1 MRKSRYTYFIK
12 IISVICLVTMLFSA
26 CGADISTKSVRMKSE
41 NIIIAENKGDNV
53 HKTALGNYESVCKS
67 GLIEMFFDK
76 TTMTVAIKD
85 TNANNLWTTLPQPEI
100 SKSLNSSA
108 VEIILSN
115 GDENV
120 YVLNSQDHSV
130 AFGNASYTVGEN
142 NDVVMVIY
150 VPMAKR
156 EQKPVYINDD
166 LFNGT
171 FRRNHEGD
179 YHCTEDEVK
188 AMLRDASDSGIDGG
202 LLDGFSMEDID
213 LNTLK
218 AYRIEYEHHNPDHVW
233 NSLEDKEF
241 LRNLGGYTIDR
252 ATRREGLTTAGLL
265 MFGKGLA
272 VRERF
277 DNIRMDYLNQTN
289 LIPGVRWND
298 RLTYDGAWENNLYNF
313 SKRILPKLVSDLKR
327 PFKLEGMVRVDDT
340 AVHKAVREATVN
352 MIIHADYHSTG
363 VLKVIKYDDGFLF
376 SNPGNL
382 KLPVR
387 AIYEGGH
394 SVARNPKIQNMFRMI
409 GLGDNIGSGFP
420 TILSAWGEENWRRPD
435 LYDDQELHQV
445 DLRLWMVSLMP
456 MECTEYLYSM
466 FGMAYQRLQSEEQI
480 ILGTAYLEEKV
491 SNARLQSVLD
501 MNSIEVGRLLSDLV
515 EKSMLVAER
524 RGRWTTYQIN
534 EEYEIQPEQLDL
546 VDISISNLNL
556 NKTDQLIY
564 QFVQAN
570 GIITTQQVVDII
582 DTITTAQ
589 GASVAIN
596 RLIKKDLLE
605 KNQQGRHVFYTI
617 K

>member
-1 MRKSRYTYFIK
+1 MINSEKIRELLRYGERITLECKASR
-12 IISVICLVTMLFSA
+12 
-26 CGADISTKSVRMKSE
+26 
-41 NIIIAENKGDNV
+41 N
-53 HKTALGNYESVCKS
+53 
-67 GLIEMFFDK
+67 
-76 TTMTVAIKD
+76 
-85 TNANNLWTTLPQPEI
+85 EI
-100 SKSLNSSA
+100 SKSVWETYSSFANTCGGVILLGIEEHMSEVDIDKRFTFTDVKNPEIRLKEFWDTINSNKVSTN
-108 VEIILSN
+108 ILL
-115 GDENV
+115 DDNV
-120 YVLNSQDHSV
+120 GYCDVDGHTVLWI
-130 AFGNASYTVGEN
+130 E
-142 NDVVMVIY
+142 
-150 VPMAKR
+150 VPQADYKY
-156 EQKPVYINDD
+156 KPVYINE
-166 LFNGT
+166 NPMKGSY
-171 FRRNHEGD
+171 RRNHEGD

-202 LLDGFSMEDID
+202 LLDGFLMDDID

-233 NSLEDKEF
+233 NSVEDKEF

-272 VRERF
+272 IRERF
-277 DNIRMDYLNQTN
+277 DNIRMDYLDQTN
-289 LIPGVRWND
+289 LMPGVRWSD

-313 SKRILPKLVSDLKR
+313 TKRILPKLVSDLKR

-363 VLKVIKYDDGFLF
+363 ILKVIKYDDGFLF

-420 TILSAWGEENWRRPD
+420 TILNAWGEENWRQPD

-456 MECTEYLYSM
+456 MECTEYLYSI
-466 FGMAYQRLQSEEQI
+466 FGMAYQHLQSEEQI
-480 ILGTAYLEEKV
+480 ILATAYLEEKV
-491 SNARLQSVLD
+491 SNARLQSVLG
-501 MNSIEVGRLLSDLV
+501 MHSIEVGRLLSDLV
-515 EKSMLVAER
+515 EKNMLIVER

-534 EEYEIQPEQLDL
+534 EQYEIQPEQLGL
-546 VDISISNLNL
+546 VDISISNPNL
-556 NKTDQLIY
+556 NKTDQIIY
-564 QFVQAN
+564 QFIQAN
-570 GIITTQQVVDII
+570 GMITTQQVVDII
-582 DTITTAQ
+582 DTISTMQ

-596 RLIKKDLLE
+596 RLIKKGLLV

>member
-1 MRKSRYTYFIK
+1 MINSEKIRELLKYGERITLECKDSR
-12 IISVICLVTMLFSA
+12 
-26 CGADISTKSVRMKSE
+26 
-41 NIIIAENKGDNV
+41 N
-53 HKTALGNYESVCKS
+53 
-67 GLIEMFFDK
+67 
-76 TTMTVAIKD
+76 
-85 TNANNLWTTLPQPEI
+85 EI
-100 SKSLNSSA
+100 SKSVWETYSSFA
-108 VEIILSN
+108 NTCGGIILLGIEEHMSEVDMKKRFTFTDVKNPEIRLKEFWDTINSN
-115 GDENV
+115 KVSANILLDDNV
-120 YVLNSQDHSV
+120 GYCDVDGHIVLWI
-130 AFGNASYTVGEN
+130 E
-142 NDVVMVIY
+142 
-150 VPMAKR
+150 VPQADYKY
-156 EQKPVYINDD
+156 KPVYINE
-166 LFNGT
+166 NPMKGSYK
-171 FRRNHEGD
+171 RNHEGD

-546 VDISISNLNL
+546 VDISISNMNL

>member
-1 MRKSRYTYFIK
+1 MINSEKIQELLKYGERITLECKDSR
-12 IISVICLVTMLFSA
+12 
-26 CGADISTKSVRMKSE
+26 
-41 NIIIAENKGDNV
+41 N
-53 HKTALGNYESVCKS
+53 
-67 GLIEMFFDK
+67 
-76 TTMTVAIKD
+76 
-85 TNANNLWTTLPQPEI
+85 EI
-100 SKSLNSSA
+100 SKSVWETYSSFANTCGGVILLGIEEHMSEVDIEKRFTFTDIKNPEIRLKEFWDTINSNKVSA
-108 VEIILSN
+108 NILLDDNVGYCDVN
-115 GDENV
+115 GHT
-120 YVLNSQDHSV
+120 VLWI
-130 AFGNASYTVGEN
+130 E
-142 NDVVMVIY
+142 
-150 VPMAKR
+150 VPQADYKY
-156 EQKPVYINDD
+156 KPVYVNE
-166 LFNGT
+166 NPMKGSYK
-171 FRRNHEGD
+171 RNHEGD

-202 LLDGFSMEDID
+202 LLDGFSMDDID

-233 NSLEDKEF
+233 NSVEDKEF

-272 VRERF
+272 IRERF
-277 DNIRMDYLNQTN
+277 DNIRMDYLDQSN
-289 LIPGVRWND
+289 LTPGVRWSD

-313 SKRILPKLVSDLKR
+313 TKRILPKLVSDLKR
-327 PFKLEGMVRVDDT
+327 PFKLEGMIRVDDT
-340 AVHKAVREATVN
+340 AVHKAIREATVN

-363 VLKVIKYDDGFLF
+363 ILKVIKYDDGFVF

-420 TILSAWGEENWRRPD
+420 TILSAWGEENWRQPD

-456 MECTEYLYSM
+456 MECTDYLNSI

-480 ILGTAYLEEKV
+480 ILATAYLEEKI
-491 SNARLQSVLD
+491 SNARLQSVLC
-501 MNSIEVGRLLSDLV
+501 MHSIEVGRLLADLV
-515 EKSMLVAER
+515 EKNMLVVER

-534 EEYEIQPEQLDL
+534 TEYEIQPEQLEL
-546 VDISISNLNL
+546 IDISIPNIDL

-564 QFVQAN
+564 QFIQAN
-570 GIITTQQVVDII
+570 GMITTQQVVDII
-582 DTITTAQ
+582 DTISTMQ

-596 RLIKKDLLE
+596 RLINKGLLVKK
-605 KNQQGRHVFYTI
+605 QQGRHVFYTT

>member
-1 MRKSRYTYFIK
+1 MINSEKIRELLKYGERITLECKDSR
-12 IISVICLVTMLFSA
+12 
-26 CGADISTKSVRMKSE
+26 
-41 NIIIAENKGDNV
+41 N
-53 HKTALGNYESVCKS
+53 
-67 GLIEMFFDK
+67 
-76 TTMTVAIKD
+76 
-85 TNANNLWTTLPQPEI
+85 EI
-100 SKSLNSSA
+100 SKSVWETYSSFA
-108 VEIILSN
+108 NTCGGIILLGIEEHMSEVDMKKRFTFTDVKNPEIRLKEFWDTINSN
-115 GDENV
+115 KVSANILLDDNV
-120 YVLNSQDHSV
+120 GYCDVDGHTVLWI
-130 AFGNASYTVGEN
+130 E
-142 NDVVMVIY
+142 
-150 VPMAKR
+150 VPQADYKY
-156 EQKPVYINDD
+156 KPVYINE
-166 LFNGT
+166 NPMKGSYK
-171 FRRNHEGD
+171 RNHEGD

-363 VLKVIKYDDGFLF
+363 ALKVIKYDDGFLF